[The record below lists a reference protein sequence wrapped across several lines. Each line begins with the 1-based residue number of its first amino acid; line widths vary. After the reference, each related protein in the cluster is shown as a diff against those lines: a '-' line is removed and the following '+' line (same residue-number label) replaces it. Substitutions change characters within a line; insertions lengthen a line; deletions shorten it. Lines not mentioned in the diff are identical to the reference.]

1 MFFSEFIYK
10 SIKKNCFK
18 CGIGYV
24 SILLIFNNKKQ
35 KIIL

>member
-1 MFFSEFIYK
+1 MFFSEFINQ
-10 SIKKNCFK
+10 SKKHCFK

-24 SILLIFNNKKQ
+24 SILLVFNNKKQ